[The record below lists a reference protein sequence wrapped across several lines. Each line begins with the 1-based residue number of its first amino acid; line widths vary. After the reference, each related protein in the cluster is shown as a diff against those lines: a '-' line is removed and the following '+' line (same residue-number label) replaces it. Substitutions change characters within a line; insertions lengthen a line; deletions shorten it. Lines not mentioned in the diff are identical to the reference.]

1 MIRPQP
7 PTGTAASGEPVGSQ
21 LDIAKAHIRGNVIV
35 MAAVVAAA
43 IAAALQI

>member
-1 MIRPQP
+1 MAMPRHLLE
-7 PTGTAASGEPVGSQ
+7 SGEPVGSQ